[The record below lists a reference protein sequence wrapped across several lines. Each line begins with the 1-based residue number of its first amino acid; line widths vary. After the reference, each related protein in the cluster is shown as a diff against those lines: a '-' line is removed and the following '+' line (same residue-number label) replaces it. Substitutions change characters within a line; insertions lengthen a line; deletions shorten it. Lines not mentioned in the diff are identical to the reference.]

1 MPTPAVPQ
9 NLALS
14 APAAKVRIDLL
25 GWAALALTLCIWAAF
40 FISLRAGARAA
51 LPPAELALLRFGPA
65 GLLFL
70 PLLWRRRARFARL
83 SPKLGLLIIAGA
95 GLPYFLIAGW
105 GMRHAPVAD
114 GATLIPGTL
123 PLFTAL
129 LAAALHGRAALTR
142 WPALLCIAAGI
153 ATMLALKAGHAAHP
167 GLAEG
172 YALFLLGSLMWSAYT
187 LALREAKLA
196 PIEAAALISCAS
208 LLLLLPV
215 LGWQASQGGLSLLEL
230 PREQLW
236 LQVLIQSVGVGLIST
251 LSYSVAVAR
260 LGAQRSAMAGALTPV
275 LATLLALPLFG
286 ERPDLATIAGM
297 LLIAAGVL
305 WGQRSAPPQGQIGT
319 RRPA

>member
-1 MPTPAVPQ
+1 MPTATSPDTAILHTHADQ
-9 NLALS
+9 TRA
-14 APAAKVRIDLL
+14 APRSGAQLELL

-65 GLLFL
+65 GLLFM
-70 PLLWRRRARFARL
+70 PLLWRRRARFAQV
-83 SPKLGLLIIAGA
+83 SPKLWLLIVAGA

-129 LAAALHGRAALTR
+129 LAAALHGRAALAR

-153 ATMLALKAGHAAHP
+153 ATMLALKAGQA

-172 YALFLLGSLMWSAYT
+172 YAMFLLGSLMWSAYT
-187 LALREAKLA
+187 LALRQAKLA
-196 PIEAAALISCAS
+196 PIEAAALISSVS

-215 LGWQASQGGLSLLEL
+215 LAWQASHGGLSLPAL

-236 LQVLIQSVGVGLIST
+236 LQLLIQSVGVGLIST

-286 ERPDLATIAGM
+286 ERPDLATIVGM

-305 WGQRSAPPQGQIGT
+305 WGQRKA
-319 RRPA
+319 

>member
-1 MPTPAVPQ
+1 MPSPAVPII
-9 NLALS
+9 S
-14 APAAKVRIDLL
+14 ASQQAITHRPLAAKPSLDLL

-65 GLLFL
+65 GLLFM
-70 PLLWRRRARFARL
+70 PLLWRRRARFAQV
-83 SPKLGLLIIAGA
+83 PIKLWLMIVLGA

-129 LAAALHGRAALTR
+129 LAAALHGRAALAR

-153 ATMLALKAGHAAHP
+153 ATMLALKAGQA
-167 GLAEG
+167 GLAQG
-172 YALFLLGSLMWSAYT
+172 YAIFLLGSLMWSAYT
-187 LALREAKLA
+187 LALRQAKLS
-196 PIEAAALISCAS
+196 PIEAAALISSVS
-208 LLLLLPV
+208 LLLLLP
-215 LGWQASQGGLSLLEL
+215 LLAWQAAQGGLSLPTL

-236 LQVLIQSVGVGLIST
+236 LQLLIQSIGVGLIST
-251 LSYSVAVAR
+251 LSYSFAVAR

-275 LATLLALPLFG
+275 LATLLALPMFG
-286 ERPDLATIAGM
+286 EQPDLVTIVGM

-305 WGQRSAPPQGQIGT
+305 WGQRKA
-319 RRPA
+319 

>member
-1 MPTPAVPQ
+1 MSSPVVPSVSLASTPA
-9 NLALS
+9 AS
-14 APAAKVRIDLL
+14 ARPHAKKASAFGRYELL

-65 GLLFL
+65 GLLFA
-70 PLLWRRRARFARL
+70 PLLWRRRARFAAV
-83 SPKLGLLIIAGA
+83 PAKLWILIVAGA
-95 GLPYFLIAGW
+95 GLPYFLVAGW

-129 LAAALHGRAALTR
+129 LAAALHGRAALAR

-153 ATMLALKAGHAAHP
+153 ATMLAMKAGHA
-167 GLAEG
+167 GLAQG
-172 YALFLLGSLMWSAYT
+172 YAMFLLGSLMWSAYT

-196 PIEAAALISCAS
+196 PIEAAAMISSMS
-208 LLLLLPV
+208 LALLLP
-215 LGWQASQGGLSLLEL
+215 LLLWQVGQGGMSSLALLGLS
-230 PREQLW
+230 REQLL
-236 LQVLIQSVGVGLIST
+236 LQLGIQSIGVGLIST
-251 LSYSVAVAR
+251 LSYSLAVAR
-260 LGAQRSAMAGALTPV
+260 LGAQRSATAGALTPV

-286 ERPDLATIAGM
+286 EQPDGATIIGM

-305 WGQRSAPPQGQIGT
+305 WSQRA
-319 RRPA
+319 R

>member
-1 MPTPAVPQ
+1 MSTPFASLVSAS
-9 NLALS
+9 ALT
-14 APAAKVRIDLL
+14 ATKTLDLNPRRNADPVSWA
-25 GWAALALTLCIWAAF
+25 GWAALALTLMIWAAF

-65 GLLFL
+65 GVLFA
-70 PLLWRRRARFARL
+70 PLLWQRRARFAAV
-83 SPKLGLLIIAGA
+83 PVKLWVLIVAGA

-129 LAAALHGRAALTR
+129 LAAALHGRAALAR

-153 ATMLALKAGHAAHP
+153 LTMLGMNAGHD
-167 GLAEG
+167 GMNQG

-196 PIEAAALISCAS
+196 PLEAAALISSVS
-208 LLLLLPV
+208 LLLLFPMLA
-215 LGWQASQGGLSLLEL
+215 WQSMHGELSLPLL
-230 PREQLW
+230 SREQLL
-236 LQVLIQSVGVGLIST
+236 LQLGIQSIGVGLIST
-251 LSYSVAVAR
+251 LSYSYAVAR
-260 LGAQRSAMAGALTPV
+260 LGAQRAATAGALTPV

-286 ERPDLATIAGM
+286 ERPDGVTLAGM
-297 LLIAAGVL
+297 LMIACGVL
-305 WGQRSAPPQGQIGT
+305 WSQRRG
-319 RRPA
+319 